1 MKRLVILLFA
11 AILYNVVSGNQNQ
24 FSLAEDI
31 SSAKVGLGACSN
43 CTYSTHFGVELTL
56 PKYNISS
63 KLLGKLV
70 SLITS
75 GSQSNNSLAE
85 SMWIERCQFINWS
98 RTTVNDEA
106 ASWTKDTYSDP
117 HYVYRIT
124 GKLLFQNGSYLSYSV
139 GTTWYSGIVMGG
151 GLYPVISNA
160 TFCIKTSRRLT
171 ADDLVLS
178 ANRRRLLNLIRLN
191 LSRQHKGELFA
202 HYASPETRTD
212 KEIDE
217 VNSWVGKG
225 DTGTPTVTDNFCF
238 TTNGIMW
245 TYNVYEVASG
255 DCGNVDVVVPW
266 KELKPILKTDFM
278 TKVVR

>member
-75 GSQSNNSLAE
+75 GSQSNSSLAE
-85 SMWIERCQFINWS
+85 AMWIERCCFINYS
-98 RTTVNDEA
+98 RTEVNKEA
-106 ASWTKDTYSDP
+106 PSWTKDTYSDP
-117 HYVYRIT
+117 HHVYRIT
-124 GKLLFQNGSYLSYSV
+124 GKLLFQNDTYLSYSV

-217 VNSWVGKG
+217 VNSW
-225 DTGTPTVTDNFCF
+225 GTISIFRNRIPNI
-238 TTNGIMW
+238 GI
-245 TYNVYEVASG
+245 
-255 DCGNVDVVVPW
+255 
-266 KELKPILKTDFM
+266 
-278 TKVVR
+278 VR